1 MGWKILKFFDSL
13 DSLRTTKA
21 LEENKK
27 KFKKINVKKL
37 DWRLKDIVEAKAI
50 NNEIVAK
57 LNNKYSVFFNGYVF
71 TLSLSRKAYL
81 SKMQAV
87 DYYQFQ

>member
-13 DSLRTTKA
+13 VSLSTTKA

-37 DWRLKDIVEAKAI
+37 DCRLKDIVEARAT
-50 NNEIVAK
+50 NNEIIAQ
-57 LNNKYSVFFNGYVF
+57 LDNKYSVFLNGYVF

-81 SKMQAV
+81 SKMLGV